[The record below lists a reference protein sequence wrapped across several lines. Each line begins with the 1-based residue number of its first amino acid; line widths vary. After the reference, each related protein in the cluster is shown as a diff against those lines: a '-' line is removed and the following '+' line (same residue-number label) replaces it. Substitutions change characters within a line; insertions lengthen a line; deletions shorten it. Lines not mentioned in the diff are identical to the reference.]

1 MVVSTSFLKEGNY
14 SDFIKELN
22 NSNTDMIHYDV
33 MDGKF
38 VDNTNLKT
46 LSELT
51 KYVDL
56 STKKVDVHLM
66 VEDPRKYIEGLSL
79 YNINNIT
86 IHKEIK
92 NYLEMLDLIKSYGI
106 RVGIAINPDT
116 PVEDIYDIL
125 DKVDVVLVMS
135 VYPGKSGQTFIEESS
150 YKIKKLREEITNRNL
165 NTKIEVDGGV
175 CEEVLPLISDV
186 DIVVS
191 ASYILNDLNNINVI
205 KNYYA

>member
-1 MVVSTSFLKEGNY
+1 MIVSTSFLKEGNY
-14 SDFIKELN
+14 SDFIKMLN
-22 NSNTDMIHYDV
+22 ESNTDMIHYDV

-116 PVEDIYDIL
+116 PVEDIYDLL